1 MDDYSTRV
9 DDGLTDR
16 IVEYH
21 QGPSAPLRRACVSTR
36 IADTTVRRN
45 FEVSLLDCA
54 RTTVLA
60 LARGHLDERNRQ
72 R

>member
-1 MDDYSTRV
+1 MGYSTSV
-9 DDGLTDR
+9 DDDGLTNR
-16 IVEYH
+16 IVEH
-21 QGPSAPLRRACVSTR
+21 HPGPRAPLRRACVTR
-36 IADTTVRRN
+36 SADTTVRRT